1 MDGGMH
7 NATRGLWDILGTE
20 PTGDERALKRAYAK
34 RLKVTRPED
43 DPAAFQ
49 ELRDAYEYAL
59 RHAPRFAAELSELHA
74 TPADEVEEPAPAGLP
89 PALASGLKADA
100 GLTPPVPAPAQEP
113 ADEPQAEAPAAELWG
128 VIADAAQA
136 AHASQ
141 AAPAELWGVPDEPA
155 QEHTQQEQW
164 GVVAIDPAQEAASL
178 WQAFLEQARRR
189 DAVALLSAFLEREEL
204 LNLDVREEFDLC
216 ALRYCAS
223 AGYELSLRN
232 ALFQQLGWED
242 DLSYLARRHGDLV
255 RAAVQRYRA
264 DRSFAHF
271 SDNRDSY
278 PGLDCIMSQQPP
290 SAYARQ
296 MLDKKF
302 NLQLRE
308 LLQTIRWQHG
318 EMLAYKLDMDLFEQW
333 EQAVF
338 SRRYFKQTAFA
349 SAGLGFV
356 LHLILSSLLKV
367 AGVSLG
373 DMGAYASLLGCQAL
387 AFALLAMHALRWPA
401 PLFARLESLQETLQQ
416 RLPVLQARPGLLQL
430 AWIAPYL
437 LLTLSLFLPERGEA
451 LRIATSVGL
460 CASAL
465 LAYAMNR
472 HLLNGVLLAAALGL
486 ALVAAMFMN
495 AKGSAA
501 LVIANGMPMM
511 FCLLMLALRS
521 AGGLY
526 EECGLPVERLPRLR
540 VAWLIGCA
548 GLLLQLHVQQLP
560 AALVGAALYAWS
572 GAGLLISPSD
582 LRWRTVWPLVLVP
595 SLGSFLLAGQD
606 GPVRAMSMMH
616 NGVELAL
623 IVLYFTVR
631 CIYLRYGT
639 ALSRPG
645 LS

>member
-7 NATRGLWDILGTE
+7 NGQRSLWAILGTE

-49 ELRDAYEYAL
+49 ELREAYEYAL
-59 RHAPRFAAELSELHA
+59 RHAHLFAKELPEAQAAEAEA
-74 TPADEVEEPAPAGLP
+74 AAMAAPPMEPAELWGVV
-89 PALASGLKADA
+89 DQ
-100 GLTPPVPAPAQEP
+100 PAQE
-113 ADEPQAEAPAAELWG
+113 AQEPPAELWG
-128 VIADAAQA
+128 VIAQEP
-136 AHASQ
+136 
-141 AAPAELWGVPDEPA
+141 AAPPEL
-155 QEHTQQEQW
+155 W
-164 GVVAIDPAQEAASL
+164 GVVAIDPVQEGASL
-178 WQAFLEQARRR
+178 WQAFLEQSRRR
-189 DAVALLSAFLEREEL
+189 DAAALLAGFLEREEL
-204 LNLDVREEFDLC
+204 LNLDVREEFELC

-223 AGYELSLRN
+223 AGYDLSLRH
-232 ALFQQLGWED
+232 ALFEQLGWD
-242 DLSYLARRHGDLV
+242 RDFSYLARSHGDLV
-255 RAAVQRYRA
+255 RSAVQRYRA

-318 EMLAYKLDMDLFEQW
+318 EMLAYKLDTDLFEQW

-356 LHLILSSLLKV
+356 LHIILSSLFKV
-367 AGVSLG
+367 ADISLG

-387 AFALLAMHALRWPA
+387 AFAVLAMHALRWPA
-401 PLFARLESLQETLQQ
+401 PLFARLHALQEGLQE
-416 RLPVLQARPGLLQL
+416 RLPVLRQRHGLLQL
-430 AWIAPYL
+430 AWIVPFVL
-437 LLTLSLFLPERGEA
+437 LALLLFLPERSDT

-472 HLLNGVLLAAALGL
+472 QLLNGMLLAAALGL
-486 ALVAAMFMN
+486 ALVAALFMN
-495 AKGSAA
+495 GIGSAA

-511 FCLLMLALRS
+511 FCLLLLALRS
-521 AGGLY
+521 AAGLY
-526 EECGLPVERLPRLR
+526 EECGLPVARLPRLR

-548 GLLLQLHVQQLP
+548 GLLLPLYLQLLP
-560 AALVGAALYAWS
+560 AVPLGAALYAWS
-572 GAGLLISPSD
+572 CAGLLISPSD

-595 SLGSFLLAGQD
+595 SLGSFLLAGQAAS
-606 GPVRAMSMMH
+606 VRSMSMMH

-623 IVLYFTVR
+623 IVLYFTLR
-631 CIYLRYGT
+631 CIYLRYGA